1 MIVFSGAGCELS
13 GTDCPQP
20 VQKRIPGSSRFPQ
33 EVQKAVTAGE
43 AGAGAAADA
52 GATAAAA
59 AMVATGDSDGAAST
73 GRAGVLT
80 DMDWPQLVQNAEE
93 AST

>member
-13 GTDCPQP
+13 GTGCPQP
-20 VQKRIPGSSRFPQ
+20 VQKLIPGSSRFPHD
-33 EVQKAVTAGE
+33 VQKAVAVGE
-43 AGAGAAADA
+43 AGAEAATGA

-59 AMVATGDSDGAAST
+59 AMVATGGSGGAAST
-73 GRAGVLT
+73 GGASLT
-80 DMDWPQLVQNAEE
+80 DMDLPQLVQNAEE